1 MTPQPRFIQIE
12 EPHKW
17 KEDQINAE
25 YPKTSGILVP
35 VTNLFLTSLLS
46 NPAPNMSLVF
56 ESGTGSVGRDGSPI
70 GCYGSV
76 HNNESDIALMPVE
89 YPIKDYDKVDPVQV
103 IYEGPLN
110 IVSLYKVDDKE
121 SIEYAD
127 LLVNSLKSFDMT
139 IWSVIILTFFVFT
152 GLLVLWDSY
161 TPPPR
166 GYPCLFETFCHMIGQ
181 ESTNFEDRSGRL
193 ISFTMTVGF
202 FFILA
207 FYLNLMS
214 TELVVVNKP
223 HVMNNYRDIID
234 AKNMTVAFFALTYDA
249 IEFVEARKGT
259 IQEKFW
265 KKFKDT
271 HVIAEFNKDL
281 NSVVKIMNKT
291 FEGRLVLLLNS
302 LYSTPCTM
310 INCKTKVIAQSD
322 IPRLVKRYSWL
333 SSDPEGMQHTT
344 GFITRQGIKDDLI
357 MKGVRVLG
365 RIFEAGIPPKVI
377 SDSFANQDSGPLMEE
392 AAHYFEIM
400 KCMSKQ
406 VNYNQHEVERV
417 SVKNFEYLNAVCS
430 LLFVAAFLVLGIES
444 WPKRLE

>member
-1 MTPQPRFIQIE
+1 MSYRVCMTPQPRFIQIE

-161 TPPPR
+161 TPA
-166 GYPCLFETFCHMIGQ
+166 
-181 ESTNFEDRSGRL
+181 RL
-193 ISFTMTVGF
+193 PMSF
-202 FFILA
+202 
-207 FYLNLMS
+207 
-214 TELVVVNKP
+214 
-223 HVMNNYRDIID
+223 RDILSHDWSRIYKLRRSIRKANFID
-234 AKNMTVAFFALTYDA
+234 NDSW
-249 IEFVEARKGT
+249 I
-259 IQEKFW
+259 
-265 KKFKDT
+265 
-271 HVIAEFNKDL
+271 
-281 NSVVKIMNKT
+281 
-291 FEGRLVLLLNS
+291 LLH
-302 LYSTPCTM
+302 PC
-310 INCKTKVIAQSD
+310 IISQSD
-322 IPRLVKRYSWL
+322 V
-333 SSDPEGMQHTT
+333 D
-344 GFITRQGIKDDLI
+344 
-357 MKGVRVLG
+357 
-365 RIFEAGIPPKVI
+365 
-377 SDSFANQDSGPLMEE
+377 
-392 AAHYFEIM
+392 
-400 KCMSKQ
+400 
-406 VNYNQHEVERV
+406 
-417 SVKNFEYLNAVCS
+417 
-430 LLFVAAFLVLGIES
+430 
-444 WPKRLE
+444 